1 MKKWVNKIINRIK
14 QWRLVGYIVLAKPLI
29 DTHGMEQGI
38 IEIFLLVVLGELSA
52 RTKKKTSSP
61 KDIQKEIDKVVERGR
76 D

>member
-29 DTHGMEQGI
+29 DIHGMEQGI

-52 RTKKKTSSP
+52 RTKTKQITNEEF
-61 KDIQKEIDKVVERGR
+61 KDSIKDKE
-76 D
+76 

>member
-52 RTKKKTSSP
+52 RTKTRQITNKEL
-61 KDIQKEIDKVVERGR
+61 KDSYKEKE
-76 D
+76 

>member
-52 RTKKKTSSP
+52 RTKTKQITNEEF
-61 KDIQKEIDKVVERGR
+61 KDSFNEKE
-76 D
+76 